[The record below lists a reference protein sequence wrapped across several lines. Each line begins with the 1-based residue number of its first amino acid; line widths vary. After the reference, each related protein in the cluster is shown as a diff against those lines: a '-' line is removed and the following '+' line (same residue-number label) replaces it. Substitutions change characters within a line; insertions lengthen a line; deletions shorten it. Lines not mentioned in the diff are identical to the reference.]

1 MGRRRGGRRGTASGL
16 AATGAADPARLA
28 IKGGSAGGWTV
39 LAALARTDVFRA
51 GISRYGVGDA
61 RTLAAD
67 THDFESRYLDGLIG
81 PLPEAEEL
89 YIERSR

>member
-1 MGRRRGGRRGTASGL
+1 MGRRRRGGRRGTASGL
-16 AATGAADPARLA
+16 AATGAADGAPRDQGRIGRRLDGARRA
-28 IKGGSAGGWTV
+28 
-39 LAALARTDVFRA
+39 ARTDVFRA

-81 PLPEAEEL
+81 PLPEAEDSTSSAP
-89 YIERSR
+89 R